1 MAPTS
6 QFVRKASGSFVRS
19 VLVSVAMALTP
30 TTEIPL
36 GFEAPDFQLP
46 NAVDGQLVHGQ
57 SLMEERP
64 SVVVFMCNHCPF
76 VVHILDQLTAMA
88 RDYGQRG
95 IQFIAISSND
105 VANYPMDGPEEMKAL
120 AEECGFDFPYL
131 YDETQEVAR
140 AYDAA
145 CTPDFSVFDADRRCV
160 YRGRFD
166 ASRPGNDIPVT
177 GEDLAQVLD
186 HLLAGDPVPAEGQAP
201 SMGCNI
207 KWKA

>member
-1 MAPTS
+1 
-6 QFVRKASGSFVRS
+6 
-19 VLVSVAMALTP
+19 MALTP
-30 TTEIPL
+30 TTDIPL
-36 GFEAPDFQLP
+36 GFEAPDFRLP
-46 NAVDGQLVHGQ
+46 NAVDGIHAQGRT
-57 SLMEERP
+57 LMEGRP

-76 VVHILDQLTAMA
+76 VVHILEGLTAVA
-88 RDYGQRG
+88 RTYGQRG
-95 IQFIAISSND
+95 VQFIAISSND

-145 CTPDFSVFDADRRCV
+145 CTPDFNVFDANRRCV

-166 ASRPGNDIPVT
+166 GSRPGNGVPVT
-177 GEDLAQVLD
+177 GEDLARVLEQ
-186 HLLAGDPVPAEGQAP
+186 LIAGDPVPEEGQAP